1 MSDTYFVQLVRDG
14 VDYRL
19 AAARVDSDTPVVLYM
34 DRDHALQ
41 IAAALTDEYG
51 TGQGEWSAVPTS
63 NGKETSW

>member
-1 MSDTYFVQLVRDG
+1 MTTYFVQLDRNG
-14 VDYRL
+14 VKYKLTAVPEDEK
-19 AAARVDSDTPVVLYM
+19 TPAVLYM

-41 IAAALTDEYG
+41 IAATLTDEYG